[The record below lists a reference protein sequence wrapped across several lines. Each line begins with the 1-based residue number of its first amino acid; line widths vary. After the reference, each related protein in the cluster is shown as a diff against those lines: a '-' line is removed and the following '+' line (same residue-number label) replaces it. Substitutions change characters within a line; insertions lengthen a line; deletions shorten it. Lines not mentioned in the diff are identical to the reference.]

1 MIILNYRAD
10 SFLFKCLALHCLL
23 QTSFFL
29 SACINS
35 LQPFVVSHRETKKEV
50 TFQKKLLISRYV
62 VVEDI
67 KMTPYSVQMLDIII
81 QIKVTV
87 ILY

>member
-1 MIILNYRAD
+1 M
-10 SFLFKCLALHCLL
+10 
-23 QTSFFL
+23 

-35 LQPFVVSHRETKKEV
+35 LQPFVASHRETKKEV

-67 KMTPYSVQMLDIII
+67 KMTPYSVQMLDVTIGVYLKNLNECESYFIIKLGLCR
-81 QIKVTV
+81 QRLCNQKSE
-87 ILY
+87 

>member
-1 MIILNYRAD
+1 MFGI
-10 SFLFKCLALHCLL
+10 ALLV
-23 QTSFFL
+23 TNKFFL

-35 LQPFVVSHRETKKEV
+35 LQPFVASHRETKKEV

-81 QIKVTV
+81 GVMSVVKIQIKVTV